1 MPRERL
7 VAFQS
12 IKRIKLFPQCHFIKS
27 IVNTIVAEAANVD
40 PAVQFIPSIV
50 LPEKRP
56 LVQFA
61 RNQMMKRKRPLAT
74 TQTAEPEFF
83 P

>member
-12 IKRIKLFPQCHFIKS
+12 IKRIKLFSQCHFIKS

-40 PAVQFIPSIV
+40 PAV
-50 LPEKRP
+50 
-56 LVQFA
+56 
-61 RNQMMKRKRPLAT
+61 
-74 TQTAEPEFF
+74 
-83 P
+83 